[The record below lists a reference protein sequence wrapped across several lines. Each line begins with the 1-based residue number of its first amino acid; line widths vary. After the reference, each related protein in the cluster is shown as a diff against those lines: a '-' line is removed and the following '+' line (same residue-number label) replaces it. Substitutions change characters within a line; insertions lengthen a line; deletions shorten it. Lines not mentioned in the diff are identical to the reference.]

1 MQKVSHNQ
9 ERDKEGH
16 GDGDDKNRPP
26 KLLKFQSFGIDD
38 KGQKNTEEK
47 VGHCSKDGPNQG
59 PAQDREETACHPAC
73 NDITKVFKTNPAKE
87 VAWREVI
94 LIRIGKG
101 QTDG

>member
-26 KLLKFQSFGIDD
+26 KLLKFQAFGIDD